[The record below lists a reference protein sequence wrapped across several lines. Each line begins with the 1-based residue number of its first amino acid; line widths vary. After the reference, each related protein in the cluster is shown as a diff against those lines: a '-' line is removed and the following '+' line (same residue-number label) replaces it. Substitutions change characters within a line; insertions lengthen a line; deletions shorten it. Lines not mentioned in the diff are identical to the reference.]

1 MEKTNILV
9 VFDPTRE
16 TQPALERAISIAGL
30 LPCTLHVFCCVHN
43 EIPKSGN
50 RAAAIRRQLDDQR
63 TIVEQQIE
71 QQIAQLDIDKEN
83 VTIELEWEQDWYQ
96 AVVRASI
103 SRNVDVV
110 LKSTYRHS
118 SGQRILNRTSDWT
131 LIRECLCPV
140 LLVREG
146 SSGEL
151 QKVLAAIDIR
161 AKTDSYQRI
170 NQRIIDFSQRVLD
183 QADAEVHFINAFREL
198 KEVPNRN
205 ELVQA
210 CGIDGERI
218 HLRMGE
224 PDEVIVQSAQ
234 EMNAGLVVVGNS
246 ARSGLAA
253 VMRGNTVEKVLD
265 KLACDVLSL
274 P

>member
-9 VFDPTRE
+9 VYDPTRE
-16 TQPALERAISIAGL
+16 AQPALERAASIAEI
-30 LPCTLHVFCCVHN
+30 LPCTLHVFCCIHDD
-43 EIPKSGN
+43 IPKSAD
-50 RAAAIRRQLDDQR
+50 RAGTIRRQLEEHR
-63 TIVEQQIE
+63 KGIE
-71 QQIAQLDIDKEN
+71 NHLA
-83 VTIELEWEQDWYQ
+83 ELELGDAEATVEMEWDRDWYR

-103 SRNVDVV
+103 SRNADVV
-110 LKSTYRHS
+110 LKSTYRHTP
-118 SGQRILNRTSDWT
+118 GQRILNRTSDWT

-161 AKTDSYQRI
+161 ARSDSYQRI

-198 KEVPNRN
+198 KEVPDRN
-205 ELVQA
+205 ELVKT

-224 PDEVIVQSAQ
+224 PDEVIVQSAR
-234 EMNAGLVVVGNS
+234 EMNASLVVVGNS

-265 KLACDVLSL
+265 KLSCDVLSL

>member
-1 MEKTNILV
+1 VK
-9 VFDPTRE
+9 
-16 TQPALERAISIAGL
+16 
-30 LPCTLHVFCCVHN
+30 
-43 EIPKSGN
+43 
-50 RAAAIRRQLDDQR
+50 RQLEDQR
-63 TIVEQQIE
+63 GIIE
-71 QQIAQLDIDKEN
+71 NEVARLDTGDAT
-83 VTIELEWEQDWYQ
+83 VTVDLEWDRDWYR

-110 LKSTYRHS
+110 LKSTYRHTP
-118 SGQRILNRTSDWT
+118 GQRILNRTSDWT

-146 SSGEL
+146 STGEL

-161 AKTDSYQRI
+161 AKSDSYQRI

-183 QADAEVHFINAFREL
+183 QADAEVHFINAFLEL
-198 KEVPNRN
+198 TQVPDRN
-205 ELVQA
+205 ELVKA
-210 CGIDGERI
+210 CGIDSNRI

-224 PDEVIVQSAQ
+224 PDEVIVQSAR
-234 EMNAGLVVVGNS
+234 EMNANLVVVGNS

>member
-1 MEKTNILV
+1 MDTTNILV

-16 TQPALERAISIAGL
+16 AQPALERAASIAAL
-30 LPCTLHVFCCVHN
+30 LPCTLHVFCCIHD
-43 EIPKSGN
+43 ELPRSKD
-50 RAAAIRRQLDDQR
+50 RAAAVRRKLDDQR
-63 TIVEQQIE
+63 TVVEKT
-71 QQIAQLDIDKEN
+71 IAALDTGDAT
-83 VTIELEWEQDWYQ
+83 VTVEMEWDQDWYR

-103 SRNVDVV
+103 SRNADVV

-151 QKVLAAIDIR
+151 QKVLAAIDVR
-161 AKTDSYQRI
+161 ARSDAYQRI
-170 NQRIIDFSQRVLD
+170 NQRIIDFSHRVLD
-183 QADAEVHFINAFREL
+183 QGGAEVHFINAFREL
-198 KEVPNRN
+198 KEAPDRN
-205 ELVQA
+205 ALVKA
-210 CGIDGERI
+210 CGIDGDRI

-224 PDEVIVQSAQ
+224 PDEVIVQSAR
-234 EMNAGLVVVGNS
+234 EMNVSLVVVGNS

>member
-1 MEKTNILV
+1 MEPTNILV

-16 TQPALERAISIAGL
+16 AQPALERAASLAAL
-30 LPCTLHVFCCVHN
+30 LPCTLHVFCCIHN
-43 EIPKSGN
+43 DIPRSAERG
-50 RAAAIRRQLDDQR
+50 ATIRRQLDDQR
-63 TIVEQQIE
+63 QLVEE
-71 QQIAQLDIDKEN
+71 EIAKLDTGDAT
-83 VTIELEWEQDWYQ
+83 VTVELEWDLDWYR

-103 SRNVDVV
+103 SRNADVV

-118 SGQRILNRTSDWT
+118 PGQRILNRTSDWT

-146 SSGEL
+146 SNGEL
-151 QKVLAAIDIR
+151 QRVLAAIDIR
-161 AKTDSYQRI
+161 ARSDAYQRI
-170 NQRIIDFSQRVLD
+170 NQRIIDFSHRVFD

-198 KEVPNRN
+198 KEVPDRH
-205 ELVQA
+205 ELVKA

-234 EMNAGLVVVGNS
+234 EMNASLVVVGNS